1 MDNPEIVKYHL
12 DGEKKEHDM
21 KKHPNII
28 LLLALI
34 AAVIFSFTSCKP
46 DPEEGSGGGGSGSG
60 DQAQLEMPVEK
71 ETGKQHL
78 IELGADD
85 PSRGDVSGFRI
96 IVSLTDGELTTALE
110 IGGSD
115 AIYWL
120 GLDETGNDGVIDT
133 YRYFLD
139 KDSKT
144 WMYNFSSWMEIPNGT
159 LLSSVFSAAVD
170 TLLYGAYDSAKQL
183 NMKHVKDETIS
194 GRECSLYTT
203 SVTVGAQT
211 QTIKFWVDK
220 TYGITMKMEYVGLE
234 SVQYTIDADIDGN
247 ITTGS
252 GYPSYTPSQF
262 PSQYEGIHT
271 DLTSGTSY
279 IKTGR
284 SVSDFAGTWNFP
296 SGLGGGTLTITSG
309 GTATLN
315 QNSTDYSASLSI
327 DGMTLQLQ
335 ITDANILANGFLAAP
350 ETMQTFSLKD
360 VFFIHGDYEQ
370 DHSTLTFTKKN

>member
-1 MDNPEIVKYHL
+1 
-12 DGEKKEHDM
+12 M
-21 KKHPNII
+21 KKHPNLI

-34 AAVIFSFTSCKP
+34 AAVIFSAVSCKNEP
-46 DPEEGSGGGGSGSG
+46 AADSGDSGSG
-60 DQAQLEMPVEK
+60 DPAPQGVTMPVSK
-71 ETGKQHL
+71 ETGKQRL
-78 IELGADD
+78 IELGAED

-96 IVSLTDGELTTALE
+96 IVSLTDTEGVTAFE

-120 GLDETGNDGVIDT
+120 GTDETGNDGVIDT
-133 YRYFLD
+133 YSYFLD

-159 LLSSVFSAAVD
+159 LLSNVFSTSLD
-170 TLLYGAYDSAKQL
+170 LLLFGAYDSTMQM

-234 SVQYTIDADIDGN
+234 SIQYTIDADIDGN

-335 ITDANILANGFLAAP
+335 ITDANILAIGFLAAP
-350 ETMQTFSLKD
+350 ETMQTFSLED